1 MNEFMLEF
9 LFFMCAVCGLLL
21 TEMYFLLLKILKI
34 IFHEIHC
41 IKKVVNN
48 A

>member
-21 TEMYFLLLKILKI
+21 TEMYLLLLKILKI
-34 IFHEIHC
+34 IFQEITY
-41 IKKVVNN
+41 IKKGDNN